1 MGIEIL
7 RPWYLLLL
15 PVAGLACF
23 LIDRRMRAKGLKAR
37 VTECVRAVFLVLLV
51 LALAGTNVLGSARS
65 NAVWFLLD
73 ASDSMHDGLQTAEAA
88 LKDALSHLPA
98 KTRAGVIAFG
108 GDAMVETALSETP
121 VYAGQYARVQRQA
134 TDVNDALE
142 LAKALLPD
150 DANGQIV
157 ILTDGQADPLRASDA
172 NGVQVDAMICAPG
185 ETPDAQLTE
194 ISAPSSCY
202 LGQQFTVRGTI
213 QSNVEASGTLILYAN
228 GKPVQKRE
236 IELRRGENRFLF
248 TDVAKT
254 SGVVSYSAQIVV
266 NGDAVSANNSRA
278 CFMVV
283 SGAPGVLLVE
293 GRGGEGDEL
302 AAMLDASGI
311 GYERVTP
318 ERMPAASESYRR
330 YDAILMCNV
339 DADAMTDAQMGALTA
354 AVRSLGRGLC
364 VFGGDSSYALGAY
377 RGSKL
382 EELLPVTIDV
392 KNKLDMPSLALMLVI
407 DKSGSMTDGQYGT
420 TRLELAKEAAMR
432 AAELLTE
439 NDKVGVIAFDDA
451 AKWVV
456 ELQNV
461 TDVAAVQSAI
471 GTIRPGGGTEF
482 YTALYNSYKALAE
495 CDAQQK
501 HVIFLTDGESGD
513 GGYESVVEQMAGEG
527 ITLTTVAVGSGA
539 DASGLRKLAQ
549 IGKGRCYVT
558 NEFDNIPKIFTKE
571 TYLVSGSYVQNR
583 VFTPLI
589 AENSTL
595 TDYAGLPQLTGYLAT
610 TEKSLANVALVSD
623 KDEPVLAWWQ
633 YGAGRVLAWT
643 SDTSGAWTADYLTW
657 DDGARFFTGMVNY
670 VLPQRGQ
677 TGEMT
682 ATANTIT
689 YKADENAERPENPI
703 ANVLTP
709 DGETTALALSQIA
722 PGVYEVKWSADEDG
736 AYAVT
741 IADGDATL
749 LEGGFVKNYSSEYDL
764 PSPEKREVFAQSV
777 VQGGGQVFEG
787 AITLSE
793 SNRPVRTRKDITDAL
808 LIAALIVFVLGAAL
822 QRLGWERALER
833 YLHREKPP
841 KEEKPAKTKPEKAK
855 KPEKKAA
862 PAAGEA
868 TDQLLSSMKKRKRM

>member
-15 PVAGLACF
+15 PATGLACV

-37 VTECVRAVFLVLLV
+37 VTACVRAVFLVLLV
-51 LALAGTNVLGSARS
+51 LALAGTNVLGSTHGH
-65 NAVWFLLD
+65 AVWFLLD
-73 ASDSMHDGLQTAEAA
+73 ASDSMHDELQTAEAA
-88 LKDALSHLPA
+88 LKEALSQLPA
-98 KTRAGVIAFG
+98 ETRAGVIAFG

-121 VYAGQYARVQRQA
+121 VYTGQYAQIQRQA
-134 TDVNDALE
+134 TDAAGALE

-157 ILTDGQADPLRASDA
+157 ILTDGQTEALRAADV
-172 NGVQVDAMICAPG
+172 NGVQVDALICAP
-185 ETPDAQLTE
+185 EEVPDAQLTE

-213 QSNVEASGTLILYAN
+213 ESNMEASGTLILYAN
-228 GKPVQKRE
+228 GMPVQKRE

-248 TDVAKT
+248 TDAAET
-254 SGVVSYSAQIVV
+254 SGIVSYSAQLIV
-266 NGDAVSANNSRA
+266 NGDIVSANNSRA

-293 GRGGEGDEL
+293 GRSGEGDEI

-318 ERMPAASESYRR
+318 ERMPDETESYRR
-330 YDAILMCNV
+330 YDAILLCNV
-339 DADAMTDAQMGALTA
+339 DADAIADAPMDALTA
-354 AVRSLGRGLC
+354 AVRTLGRGLC

-407 DKSGSMTDGQYGT
+407 DKSGSMTNGQYGT
-420 TRLELAKEAAMR
+420 TRLEIAKEAAMR
-432 AAELLTE
+432 AVELLTE

-451 AKWVV
+451 AKRVV
-456 ELQNV
+456 ELQSV
-461 TDVAAVQSAI
+461 ADVGAVQTAI

-482 YTALYNSYKALAE
+482 YTALYNSYAALAE

-501 HVIFLTDGESGD
+501 HIIFLTDGESGD
-513 GGYESVVEQMAGEG
+513 GGYESIVERMAENG

-539 DASGLRKLAQ
+539 DASGLRELAQ
-549 IGKGRCYVT
+549 IGNGRCYIT
-558 NEFDNIPKIFTKE
+558 NEFDNIPKIFAKE

-589 AENSTL
+589 SESGTL
-595 TDYAGLPQLTGYLAT
+595 TDYEGLPQLTGYLAT

-657 DDGARFFTGMVNY
+657 QDGARFFAGMVNF

-677 TGEMT
+677 MGEMT
-682 ATANTIT
+682 ATADTIT
-689 YKADENAERPENPI
+689 YKADENAERPENPV
-703 ANVLTP
+703 ASLLTP
-709 DGETTALALSQIA
+709 DGEAAALALSQTA
-722 PGVYEVKWSADEDG
+722 PGVYEAKWSADEDG

-764 PSPEKREVFAQSV
+764 PSDEKREAFVQSIV
-777 VQGGGQVFEG
+777 DGGGQVFEG

-793 SNRPVRTRKDITDAL
+793 ASKPVRTRRDITDAL
-808 LIAALIVFVLGAAL
+808 LIAAMITFVLGAAL
-822 QRLGWERALER
+822 QRLGWERALQQ
-833 YLHREKPP
+833 YLHREKPL
-841 KEEKPAKTKPEKAK
+841 KEEKPVKTR
-855 KPEKKAA
+855 PEKKRKPGKKAT

-868 TDQLLSSMKKRKRM
+868 TDQLLSSLKKRKRM

>member
-7 RPWYLLLL
+7 RPGYLLLL
-15 PVAGLACF
+15 PAAVLGCF
-23 LIDRRMRAKGLKAR
+23 LIDRRMHAKGLKVR
-37 VTECVRAVFLVLLV
+37 VTECVRGVFLALLV
-51 LALAGTNVLGSARS
+51 LALAGTNVLGSVRS

-73 ASDSMHDGLQTAEAA
+73 ASDSMYDGLQTAEAA
-88 LKDALSHLPA
+88 LKDALSRLPA
-98 KTRAGVIAFG
+98 NTRAGVIAFG

-121 VYAGQYARVQRQA
+121 VYSGQDTRIQRQA
-134 TDVNDALE
+134 TDVNEALE
-142 LAKALLPD
+142 LAKALLPG
-150 DANGQIV
+150 DASGQIV
-157 ILTDGQADPLRASDA
+157 ILTDGQAEALRAADTR
-172 NGVQVDAMICAPG
+172 GVQVDAMICMPG
-185 ETPDAQLTE
+185 EMLDAQLTE

-213 QSNVEASGTLILYAN
+213 DSNMEASGMLILYAN

-248 TDVAKT
+248 TDVAET

-266 NGDAVSANNSRA
+266 DNDAVSANNSRA

-293 GRGGEGDEL
+293 GRSSEGDEL
-302 AAMLDASGI
+302 AAMMDAAGI
-311 GYERVTP
+311 RYERVTP

-330 YDAILMCNV
+330 YDAILLCNV
-339 DADAMTDAQMGALTA
+339 DADAIADEQMDALTA
-354 AVRSLGRGLC
+354 AVRTLGRGLC

-407 DKSGSMTDGQYGT
+407 DKSGSMTQGQYGT

-439 NDKVGVIAFDDA
+439 NDSVGVIAFDDA

-456 ELQNV
+456 ELQSV
-461 TDVAAVQSAI
+461 TDVTAVQNAI

-482 YTALYNSYKALAE
+482 YTALYNSYTALAK

-501 HVIFLTDGESGD
+501 HIIFLTDGESGD
-513 GGYESVVEQMAGEG
+513 GGYESVAQQMAEDG
-527 ITLTTVAVGSGA
+527 ITLTTVAVGNGA
-539 DASGLRKLAQ
+539 DASGLRRLAQ
-549 IGKGRCYVT
+549 IGNGRCYIT

-595 TDYAGLPQLTGYLAT
+595 TDYEGLPQLTGYLAT

-623 KDEPVLAWWQ
+623 RDEPVLAWWQ
-633 YGAGRVLAWT
+633 YGAGRVLTWT
-643 SDTSGAWTADYLTW
+643 SDTSGAWTADYLAW
-657 DDGARFFTGMVNY
+657 QDGVRFFAGMVNY

-682 ATANTIT
+682 ATANLIT
-689 YKADENAERPENPI
+689 YKADENAERPEKPV

-709 DGETTALALSQIA
+709 DGETATLALSQTA
-722 PGVYEVKWSADEDG
+722 PGVYEVKWSVNDDG

-741 IADGDATL
+741 IADGDETL
-749 LEGGFVKNYSSEYDL
+749 LEGGFVKNYSGEYDL
-764 PSPEKREVFAQSV
+764 PSDEKREAFVQSIV
-777 VQGGGQVFEG
+777 DGGGQVFEG
-787 AITLSE
+787 MITFSE
-793 SNRPVRTRKDITDAL
+793 VNEPVRTRRDSTDAL

-833 YLHREKPP
+833 YLHREKLP
-841 KEEKPAKTKPEKAK
+841 KDEKSVKAKPEKEK
-855 KPEKKAA
+855 KPRKKAS